1 MATIEFDRVTK
12 RYTATQTAVDAVS
25 LAARDGEFLVLVGPS
40 GCGKST
46 LLRMAAGL
54 ESITGGRVLIGGD
67 VVNDLPPR
75 LRDVAMVFQD
85 YALYPHKTVRD
96 NLGFGLRMRKVPE
109 STVAKKVAHAAE
121 LLQIGPMLD
130 RLPGQL
136 SGGQRQRVAI
146 GRAIVRE
153 PRVFFFDEPLSN
165 LDAQLRGE
173 MRVEIKRL
181 QRKLGA
187 TVVYVTHDQVE
198 AMTMADRIAVMRGG
212 HLIQHDTPGEIYR
225 NPRAL
230 FVGQFMGSP
239 PMSTFALARAG
250 GAPVWHW
257 PDGKA
262 CDVEALGEAASRA
275 AGAARAV
282 TVGLRPEHLRLHQ
295 RPVDPEAVAASK
307 AAGAIPLRGEL
318 IVVEPLGAETLVTL
332 DAHGARIV
340 VKSAGGVDEQP
351 GQMLTAWVDSSALKF
366 FDADSG
372 LALR

>member
-25 LAARDGEFLVLVGPS
+25 LAANDGEFLVLVGPS

-54 ESITGGRVLIGGD
+54 EPITGGRILIGGD

-96 NLGFGLRMRKVPE
+96 NLAFGLRMRKVPE
-109 STVAKKVAHAAE
+109 ATVAQKVAHAAE
-121 LLQIGPMLD
+121 LLRIGPMLD

-198 AMTMADRIAVMRGG
+198 AMTMADRIALMRGG

-239 PMSTFALARAG
+239 PMSTFALARPD
-250 GAPVWHW
+250 GATAWQW
-257 PDGKA
+257 PDGSA
-262 CDVEALGEAASRA
+262 CDVGALGEAASRA

-282 TVGLRPEHLRLHQ
+282 TVGLRPEHLRLAGLT
-295 RPVDPEAVAASK
+295 DAAASQQP
-307 AAGAIPLRGEL
+307 GSIPLRGEL

-332 DAHGARIV
+332 DVHGARIV
-340 VKSAGGVDEQP
+340 AKSAGGVDEQP
-351 GQMLTAWVDSSALKF
+351 GQMLTAWMDSGALKF